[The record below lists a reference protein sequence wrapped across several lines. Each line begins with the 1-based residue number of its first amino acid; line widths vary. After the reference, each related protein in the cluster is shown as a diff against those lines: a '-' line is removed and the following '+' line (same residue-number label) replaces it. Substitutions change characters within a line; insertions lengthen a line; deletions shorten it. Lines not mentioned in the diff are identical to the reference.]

1 MSSTVYKGQLISQT
15 RRAKSMTRSLSG
27 VIPFRGQGIYY
38 ESGLERDFIRI
49 WALNPDVVAIVAQPV
64 QLPFTAHNGR
74 NYVYPPD
81 FFVQFDER
89 TGRKPLLV
97 EVKMREQWTVKWREW
112 LPKWK
117 AAYRYARN
125 RGWEFRI
132 YDETRIRGQILENVE
147 YLQRY
152 RNQNFD
158 PVFTAKVLH
167 TLSLMKAAPFHH
179 LLALH
184 FTGNEGIGRSHLLH
198 LVATGQVLAD
208 LEHELDEQSI
218 LRFRY
223 EGR

>member
-15 RRAKSMTRSLSG
+15 RRARSMTRSLSG

-49 WALNPDVVAIVAQPV
+49 WMLDSDVVAIVAQPA
-64 QLPFTAHNGR
+64 QIPFTALNGR
-74 NYVYPPD
+74 DYIYPPD
-81 FFVQFDER
+81 FFVHFDER

-97 EVKMREQWTVKWREW
+97 EVKMREQWTANWREW

-117 AAYRYARN
+117 AAYRYARE
-125 RGWEFRI
+125 RGWQFRV
-132 YDETRIRGQILENVE
+132 YDETRIRGPVLQNVE

-152 RNQNFD
+152 RNLDFD
-158 PVFTAKVLH
+158 PAFTSKVLN
-167 TLSLMKAAPFHH
+167 TLALMKAAPFHH

-184 FTGNEGIGRSHLLH
+184 FTGNEAIGRSHLLH
-198 LVATGQVLAD
+198 LIATEQVHTD
-208 LEHELDEQSI
+208 LELELDDHSI
-218 LRFRY
+218 LRMRH